1 MYVWCL
7 RVFDAAPFT
16 SETMTPRSACF
27 TGFASS
33 CLVNRFAW
41 MAGVLHLNQ
50 SWCSMLTA
58 ETLFN
63 QQALPWETICL
74 NEMWIRMI
82 WKSWTLI
89 MLFGNAQCTILHL
102 LFCFHSRALQPAN
115 VPFPAAQESKNSSK
129 RLQRS
134 MYIGCSTDFVLIMI
148 RKCSTCSL
156 DWVFS

>member
-89 MLFGNAQCTILHL
+89 MLVVWKCPVHHIAPVVLLSFSGIATCQCS
-102 LFCFHSRALQPAN
+102 FPCSSRIKEFFKEAAKVN
-115 VPFPAAQESKNSSK
+115 VH
-129 RLQRS
+129 RLQHWFCADHDKE
-134 MYIGCSTDFVLIMI
+134 MLYL
-148 RKCSTCSL
+148 
-156 DWVFS
+156 